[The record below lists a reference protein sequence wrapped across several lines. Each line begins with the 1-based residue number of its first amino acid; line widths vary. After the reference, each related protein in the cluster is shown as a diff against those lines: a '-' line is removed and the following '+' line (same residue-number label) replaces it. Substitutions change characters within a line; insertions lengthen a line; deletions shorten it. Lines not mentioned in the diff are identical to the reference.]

1 MFDFVRS
8 HNRILQIALGVLII
22 PAFGIFGV
30 QSYTSMNSEA
40 TQAVASV
47 DGRDISRAD
56 WDAQHR
62 KDVDTLRQR
71 SPGVDPK
78 LLDSPEAQRQ
88 SLDTLVRDRVMQ
100 TAITREGLQPS
111 NERILHEYQTNPQFA
126 DLRAMPKAERDAFL
140 AQRGLTG
147 AALFASIGQDIAR
160 AQALQGVAV
169 SGFVPASSMKAT
181 LDAWFD
187 QRDIQW
193 QRFDTKDYVAAI
205 TPTDAQ
211 VDAYYK
217 AHAAD
222 FFAPEQAKID
232 YLVLDA
238 LSLQSQAK
246 VLPEEIKQ
254 YYDQRH
260 GEFTAPEER
269 SASYIMVKL
278 AANAPAADVAKAK
291 ADADARVAELRK
303 SPAAFAD
310 EVKKISAA
318 PGGPLDAGDLDFMR
332 KNALGQPALD
342 AALFTLKQGDVSDP
356 IRIDGGFQILK
367 VTGVR
372 GGALKPF
379 DEVKGQIEDKLKL
392 VAAQKL
398 FKDGAEKFT
407 NTVYEQPDSLDAA
420 AKAFNLTK
428 QTATVQRTP
437 APGAAGPL
445 ASTKLL
451 AAVFATDAIKAKH
464 NTEAIESAPGQLISA
479 HVTDYQPQH
488 TRPLAEVHDQVV
500 DAVRKELA
508 AAAVK
513 KDGEARV
520 AAAKADP
527 ALVLPTTA
535 TVSRIDRSIT
545 APREVIQAAL
555 KADLSKGPA
564 VVGLAL
570 PDGGYAAIRVLKSTP
585 HAPDANESQQA
596 KQLFTSAFED
606 AEATA
611 VYDAL
616 KARYKVKYQ
625 EDRIARVTAQ
635 PASAPN

>member
-8 HNRILQIALGVLII
+8 HNRILQVALGVLII

-40 TQAVASV
+40 TQAVATV
-47 DGRDISRAD
+47 DGREISRSD
-56 WDAQHR
+56 WDQQHR

-71 SPGVDPK
+71 NPGVDPK

-88 SLDTLVRDRVMQ
+88 SLDTLVRERVMQ
-100 TAITREGLQPS
+100 TAVVREGLQPS
-111 NERILHEYQTNPQFA
+111 DQRILHEYQTNPQFA
-126 DLRAMPKAERDAFL
+126 DLRALPKAERDAFL

-147 AALFASIGQDIAR
+147 AGLFATIGQDIAR

-193 QRFDTKDYVAAI
+193 QRFDTKDYASLV
-205 TPTDAQ
+205 PTDAQ
-211 VDAYYK
+211 VDTYYK
-217 AHAAD
+217 AHVAQ
-222 FFAPEQAKID
+222 FFAPEQARIE

-254 YYDQRH
+254 FYDQH
-260 GEFTAPEER
+260 HADFTSAEER
-269 SASYIMVKL
+269 SASYIMVKV

-291 ADADARVAELRK
+291 ADADARVAALRK
-303 SPAAFAD
+303 NPAAFAD
-310 EVKKISAA
+310 EVKTISAL
-318 PGGPLDAGDLDFMR
+318 PGGPVDAGDLDFMR

-342 AALFTLKQGDVSDP
+342 AALFSMKQGDVSDP
-356 IRIDGGFQILK
+356 IRIDAGFQILK

-379 DEVKGQIEDKLKL
+379 DEVKGQVEDQLKL
-392 VAAQKL
+392 TAAQKL

-407 NTVYEQPDSLDAA
+407 NTVYEQPDSLDPA
-420 AKAFNLTK
+420 AKLFNLTK

-445 ASTKLL
+445 ASPKLL
-451 AAVFATDAIKAKH
+451 TAVFATDSVKGKH

-479 HVTDYQPQH
+479 HVVEYAPQH
-488 TRPLAEVHDQVV
+488 TRALAEVKDQVV
-500 DAVRKELA
+500 EAVRKELA
-508 AAAVK
+508 TAAAK

-520 AAAKADP
+520 AAAKADA
-527 ALVLPTTA
+527 ALALPTAA
-535 TVSRIDRSIT
+535 TVSRLDRSG
-545 APREVIQAAL
+545 AVPREVVEAAL
-555 KADLSKGPA
+555 KADLSKGPTA
-564 VVGLAL
+564 VGLAL
-570 PDGGYAAIRVLKSTP
+570 PDGSYAAIRVLKSTP
-585 HAPDANESQQA
+585 HVPDANESQQA
-596 KQLFTSAFED
+596 KQVFTSAFED
-606 AEATA
+606 AEAQA

-616 KARYKVKYQ
+616 KARYKVTYR
-625 EDRIARVTAQ
+625 EDRIAHVTAQ

>member
-40 TQAVASV
+40 SQAVASV
-47 DGRDISRAD
+47 DGRDISRSD
-56 WDAQHR
+56 WDAQHK

-71 SPGVDPK
+71 NPNVDPK

-88 SLDTLVRDRVMQ
+88 SLDTLVRERVMQ
-100 TAITREGLQPS
+100 AAITRQGLQPS
-111 NERILHEYQTNPQFA
+111 DQRILHEYQTNPQFA

-193 QRFDTKDYVAAI
+193 QRFDTKDYASI

-217 AHAAD
+217 AHTAQ
-222 FFAPEQAKID
+222 FFAPEQAKIE

-254 YYDQRH
+254 YYDQH
-260 GEFTAPEER
+260 HADFTSPEER
-269 SASYIMVKL
+269 SASYLMVKV

-303 SPAAFAD
+303 SPASFAE
-310 EVKKISAA
+310 EVKKIAAA

-332 KNALGQPALD
+332 KGALGQPALD
-342 AALFTLKQGDVSDP
+342 AVLFTAKQGDVSDP

-379 DEVKGQIEDKLKL
+379 DEVKGQVEDTLKL
-392 VAAQKL
+392 AAAQKL
-398 FKDGAEKFT
+398 YKDGAEKFT
-407 NTVYEQPDSLDAA
+407 NTVYEQPDSLDPA

-445 ASTKLL
+445 ASPKLL
-451 AAVFATDAIKAKH
+451 TAVFATDSIKGKH
-464 NTEAIESAPGQLISA
+464 NTEAVESAPGQLISA
-479 HVTDYQPQH
+479 HVVDYQPQH
-488 TRPLAEVHDQVV
+488 TRALAEVHDQVV
-500 DAVRKELA
+500 EAVRKELA
-508 AAAVK
+508 IAAAK

-527 ALVLPTTA
+527 ALALPTVA
-535 TVSRIDRSIT
+535 TVSRIDRNPT
-545 APREVIQAAL
+545 TPRDVVEAAL
-555 KADLSKGPA
+555 KADLSKGPT

-570 PDGGYAAIRVLKSTP
+570 ADGGYAAIRVLKSTP
-585 HAPDANESQQA
+585 HVPDANESQQA
-596 KQLFTSAFED
+596 KQVFTSAFED

-616 KARYKVKYQ
+616 KARCKVKYQ